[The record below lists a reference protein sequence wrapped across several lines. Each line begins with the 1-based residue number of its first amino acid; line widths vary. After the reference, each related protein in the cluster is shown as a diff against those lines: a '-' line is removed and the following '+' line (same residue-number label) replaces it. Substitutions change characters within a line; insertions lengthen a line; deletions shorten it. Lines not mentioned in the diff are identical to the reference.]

1 MENESHNN
9 ETHNNE
15 THNNETHNNETHN
28 NETHNVWHEV
38 IGVTAVLMMLVI
50 IFTIE
55 NCEKV
60 NNIENKIYE
69 IDNRVQ
75 VIEEKEDVKDKII
88 ERLVTE

>member
-1 MENESHNN
+1 MENESHDN
-9 ETHNNE
+9 ESHD
-15 THNNETHNNETHN
+15 
-28 NETHNVWHEV
+28 VWHEV

>member
-1 MENESHNN
+1 MENESYS
-9 ETHNNE
+9 
-15 THNNETHNNETHN
+15 

-50 IFTIE
+50 IFTME

>member
-1 MENESHNN
+1 MENETYN
-9 ETHNNE
+9 ESY
-15 THNNETHNNETHN
+15 N

-38 IGVTAVLMMLVI
+38 IGITAVLMMLVI

>member
-1 MENESHNN
+1 MENESYNN
-9 ETHNNE
+9 ESNS
-15 THNNETHNNETHN
+15 
-28 NETHNVWHEV
+28 VWHEV

-69 IDNRVQ
+69 IDNRVE

>member
-9 ETHNNE
+9 ESY
-15 THNNETHNNETHN
+15 
-28 NETHNVWHEV
+28 NVWHEV

>member
-1 MENESHNN
+1 MENESY
-9 ETHNNE
+9 
-15 THNNETHNNETHN
+15 
-28 NETHNVWHEV
+28 NVWHEV

>member
-1 MENESHNN
+1 MENE
-9 ETHNNE
+9 TY
-15 THNNETHNNETHN
+15 
-28 NETHNVWHEV
+28 NVWHEV

>member
-1 MENESHNN
+1 MENESY
-9 ETHNNE
+9 
-15 THNNETHNNETHN
+15 N

-60 NNIENKIYE
+60 NNMENKIYE

>member
-1 MENESHNN
+1 ME
-9 ETHNNE
+9 
-15 THNNETHNNETHN
+15 

-69 IDNRVQ
+69 IDNRVE

>member
-1 MENESHNN
+1 MENES
-9 ETHNNE
+9 
-15 THNNETHNNETHN
+15 
-28 NETHNVWHEV
+28 HNVWHEV

-69 IDNRVQ
+69 IDNRVE

>member
-1 MENESHNN
+1 MENESYNN
-9 ETHNNE
+9 GSY
-15 THNNETHNNETHN
+15 N

>member
-1 MENESHNN
+1 MVKKEYKEEKDME
-9 ETHNNE
+9 
-15 THNNETHNNETHN
+15 

-55 NCEKV
+55 TWEKG
-60 NNIENKIYE
+60 NNRENKIYE
-69 IDNRVQ
+69 RDNRVE

>member
-1 MENESHNN
+1 
-9 ETHNNE
+9 
-15 THNNETHNNETHN
+15 
-28 NETHNVWHEV
+28 
-38 IGVTAVLMMLVI
+38 MMLVI

>member
-1 MENESHNN
+1 MENES
-9 ETHNNE
+9 
-15 THNNETHNNETHN
+15 HN

-50 IFTIE
+50 IFTME

>member
-1 MENESHNN
+1 MENE
-9 ETHNNE
+9 THS
-15 THNNETHNNETHN
+15 
-28 NETHNVWHEV
+28 VWHEV

>member
-1 MENESHNN
+1 MENESHD
-9 ETHNNE
+9 
-15 THNNETHNNETHN
+15 

-69 IDNRVQ
+69 IDNRVE
-75 VIEEKEDVKDKII
+75 VIEEKENVKDKII

>member
-1 MENESHNN
+1 MENESYNN
-9 ETHNNE
+9 ESYS
-15 THNNETHNNETHN
+15 
-28 NETHNVWHEV
+28 VWHEV

-69 IDNRVQ
+69 IDNRVE
-75 VIEEKEDVKDKII
+75 VIEEKEDAKDKII

>member
-1 MENESHNN
+1 MENEAHND
-9 ETHNNE
+9 
-15 THNNETHNNETHN
+15 
-28 NETHNVWHEV
+28 ETHNVWHEV

-60 NNIENKIYE
+60 NNIENKMYE
-69 IDNRVQ
+69 IDNRVE

>member
-1 MENESHNN
+1 MENES
-9 ETHNNE
+9 
-15 THNNETHNNETHN
+15 HN

>member
-9 ETHNNE
+9 ETY
-15 THNNETHNNETHN
+15 N

>member
-1 MENESHNN
+1 MENESHDN
-9 ETHNNE
+9 ES
-15 THNNETHNNETHN
+15 
-28 NETHNVWHEV
+28 HNVWHEV

-50 IFTIE
+50 IFTME

>member
-1 MENESHNN
+1 MEN

-15 THNNETHNNETHN
+15 S
-28 NETHNVWHEV
+28 HNVWHEV

-50 IFTIE
+50 IFTME

>member
-1 MENESHNN
+1 MENGAHND
-9 ETHNNE
+9 
-15 THNNETHNNETHN
+15 
-28 NETHNVWHEV
+28 ETHNVWHEV

-60 NNIENKIYE
+60 NNIENKMYE
-69 IDNRVQ
+69 IDNRVE
-75 VIEEKEDVKDKII
+75 VIEEKENVKDKLI

>member
-1 MENESHNN
+1 MENESQD
-9 ETHNNE
+9 
-15 THNNETHNNETHN
+15 

-69 IDNRVQ
+69 IDNRVE

>member
-1 MENESHNN
+1 MENES
-9 ETHNNE
+9 
-15 THNNETHNNETHN
+15 HN

-69 IDNRVQ
+69 IDNRVE

>member
-1 MENESHNN
+1 MENES
-9 ETHNNE
+9 
-15 THNNETHNNETHN
+15 HNNETHN

>member
-1 MENESHNN
+1 MENESHD
-9 ETHNNE
+9 
-15 THNNETHNNETHN
+15 

-50 IFTIE
+50 IFTME

>member
-1 MENESHNN
+1 MENESY
-9 ETHNNE
+9 
-15 THNNETHNNETHN
+15 N

>member
-1 MENESHNN
+1 MENEP
-9 ETHNNE
+9 
-15 THNNETHNNETHN
+15 HN

>member
-1 MENESHNN
+1 ME
-9 ETHNNE
+9 
-15 THNNETHNNETHN
+15 

-38 IGVTAVLMMLVI
+38 IGVTAVLMILVI

>member
-1 MENESHNN
+1 MENESHD
-9 ETHNNE
+9 
-15 THNNETHNNETHN
+15 

-38 IGVTAVLMMLVI
+38 MGVTAVLMMLVI

>member
-1 MENESHNN
+1 MENESYD
-9 ETHNNE
+9 
-15 THNNETHNNETHN
+15 

>member
-1 MENESHNN
+1 MENES
-9 ETHNNE
+9 
-15 THNNETHNNETHN
+15 HNNETHN

-50 IFTIE
+50 IFTME

>member
-1 MENESHNN
+1 ME
-9 ETHNNE
+9 
-15 THNNETHNNETHN
+15 

-60 NNIENKIYE
+60 NNI
-69 IDNRVQ
+69 R
-75 VIEEKEDVKDKII
+75 
-88 ERLVTE
+88 

>member
-1 MENESHNN
+1 MAWSYRSNSSTNDVSNN
-9 ETHNNE
+9 IYN
-15 THNNETHNNETHN
+15 
-28 NETHNVWHEV
+28 
-38 IGVTAVLMMLVI
+38 
-50 IFTIE
+50 
-55 NCEKV
+55 KV

>member
-9 ETHNNE
+9 ETYNNE
-15 THNNETHNNETHN
+15 TY
-28 NETHNVWHEV
+28 NVWHEV

-50 IFTIE
+50 IFTME

>member
-1 MENESHNN
+1 MENESYS
-9 ETHNNE
+9 
-15 THNNETHNNETHN
+15 NETHN

>member
-1 MENESHNN
+1 MENESHD
-9 ETHNNE
+9 
-15 THNNETHNNETHN
+15 

-50 IFTIE
+50 IFTME

-69 IDNRVQ
+69 IDNRVE